1 MNSKKRRNTKIITA
15 FLLIAVI
22 VVGTYV
28 STNAAS
34 VKLSKTKASVVVGKT
49 VKLTVKNT
57 TQKVTWISSNK
68 KIATVKKTGTYGAVV
83 TGKKTGT
90 AIITAKVG
98 SKKLKCKVTVKAGLN
113 KTSVTLQ
120 KGKSTTIRMRGVS
133 KTVKWTSSKPS
144 VVTVKKT
151 SKYRAKLTAKKA
163 GTATITAKVGT
174 KKYKCKVTVKTTSS
188 SSSSSSGT
196 SGNNTISSAAE
207 QKINNAVS
215 SLTNAS
221 MTDQEKA
228 LNLAL
233 YVCDN
238 LEHYYGSFYYGDP
251 CSTEECITT
260 GKGVDLGYAKLY
272 IALLEKAGIKAC
284 WVPDNCGGLRNKVVI
299 DGQWYNVD
307 VYHMDS
313 DDAPSGSRKL
323 CYGYFLFSDQEA
335 FKYHS
340 RYYSEP
346 AATQK
351 DVNPD
356 ATSTR
361 FDFVELVFNKAKD
374 DNCEDIWF
382 GDTPLTFSSGI
393 TLYKYNPWYDGTWKN
408 Y

>member
-1 MNSKKRRNTKIITA
+1 MNKKDRRKIRTLTG
-15 FLLIAVI
+15 LLVLVLV
-22 VVGTYV
+22 VVGSFV

-34 VKLSKTKASVVVGKT
+34 AKLNKKKATVTVGKT
-49 VKLTVKNT
+49 VKLKVKNT
-57 TQKVTWISSNK
+57 GSKVKWTSSNK
-68 KIATVKKTGTYGAVV
+68 KVATVKKSGKYGAVV
-83 TGKKTGT
+83 KGKKAGKAT
-90 AIITAKVG
+90 ITAKVG
-98 SKKLKCKVTVKAGLN
+98 SKKLKCKVTVQAGLN

-120 KGKSTTIRMRGVS
+120 KGKSTTIRMLGIN

-151 SKYRAKLTAKKA
+151 TKYQASLTAKKA
-163 GTATITAKVGT
+163 GTATITAKVGA
-174 KKYKCKVTVKTTSS
+174 KKYKCKVTVKTSGSS
-188 SSSSSSGT
+188 SSNGSDK
-196 SGNNTISSAAE
+196 NNNISAAAE
-207 QKINNAVS
+207 RKISDAVNS
-215 SLTNAS
+215 VTNES

-238 LEHYYGSFYYGDP
+238 LEHFYGSFYYGDP

-260 GKGVDLGYAKLY
+260 GKGIDLGYAKLY
-272 IALLEKAGIKAC
+272 IALLEKAGIKSR
-284 WVPDNCGGLRNKVVI
+284 WIPDNCGGLRNKVVI

-313 DDAPSGSRKL
+313 DDTPSGSRNL

-351 DVNPD
+351 VVNPD

-374 DNCEDIWF
+374 DDCEEIWF
-382 GDTPLTFSSGI
+382 GATPLNFASGI
-393 TLYKYNPWYDGTWKN
+393 MLYKYNPWYDGTWKN